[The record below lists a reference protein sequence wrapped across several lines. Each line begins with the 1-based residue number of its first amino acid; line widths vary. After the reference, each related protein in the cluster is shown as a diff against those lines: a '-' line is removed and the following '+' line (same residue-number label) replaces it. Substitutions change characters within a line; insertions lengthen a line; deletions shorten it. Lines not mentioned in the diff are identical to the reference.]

1 MTEPRYIRPGWF
13 TRHVFNPLV
22 SGLTRLGI
30 SPRGSRKLR
39 VRGCKSG
46 GWRSCP
52 VNRLTRDGE
61 HYLVARRGEAE
72 CVRSLRAAGGGE
84 LRAGRRTEEF
94 TSIELDDD
102 AKPAILRGYRGRWKA
117 E

>member
-39 VRGCKSG
+39 VRGRKSG
-46 GWRSCP
+46 EWRTVP
-52 VNRLTRDGE
+52 VNPLTLDGE
-61 HYLVARRGEAE
+61 RYLVAPRGETE
-72 CVRSLRAAGGGE
+72 WVRNLRAAGGGE
-84 LRAGRRTEEF
+84 LQAGRRTEEF

-102 AKPAILRGYRGRWKA
+102 AKPAILRGYLERW
-117 E
+117 